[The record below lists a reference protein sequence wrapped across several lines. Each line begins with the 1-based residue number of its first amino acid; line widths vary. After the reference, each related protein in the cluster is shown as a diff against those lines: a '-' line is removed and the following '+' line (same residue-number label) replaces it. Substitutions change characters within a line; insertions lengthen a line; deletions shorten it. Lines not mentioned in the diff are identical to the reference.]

1 MQPASVALET
11 LAGWAEDDHGAA
23 LDAYRITADLLP
35 DHWPRPAKG
44 CDAKAFFQCGFA
56 GRVLGTPPALI
67 TGYYEPEVEGRA
79 AREPGFAHALY
90 AMPASHAP
98 GEVWHDRAAIEAGDL
113 LAGQDIVWLRSAI
126 EAFMAQ
132 VQGSVRVRLG
142 DGAVLRLGFAGRNG
156 HPYRSIG
163 AGLIARGA
171 IAESAMSAPAIRDW
185 CADHPGQV
193 ADLLR
198 HNPSFVFFQVL
209 DLAQASGP
217 LGAMGQ
223 PVTAGRSLA
232 VDPNYHPLGAPIWV
246 DGLSRLMVAQ
256 DTGSAIKGAQRGDVF
271 AGSGAAA
278 GAQAGAMR
286 LSGRMVTLW
295 PLAEPRP

>member
-23 LDAYRITADLLP
+23 LDAYRITADLLS
-35 DHWPRPAKG
+35 DHWPRPTKG
-44 CDAKAFFQCGFA
+44 CDARAFFLSGFT
-56 GRVLGTPPALI
+56 GRVIGTPPALI

-79 AREPGFAHALY
+79 TREPGFAHALY
-90 AMPASHAP
+90 AMPDTLAP
-98 GEVWHDRAAIEAGDL
+98 GKVWHDRAAIEAGDL
-113 LAGQDIVWLRSAI
+113 LAGQEIVWLRSAV
-126 EAFMAQ
+126 EAFLAQ

-163 AGLIARGA
+163 AELIARGA
-171 IAESAMSAPAIRDW
+171 IAQAKMSAQAIRDW

-193 ADLLR
+193 AGLLR

-209 DLAQASGP
+209 DLAPASGP
-217 LGAMGQ
+217 LGAMGR

-232 VDPNYHPLGAPIWV
+232 VDPSHHPLGAPIWV

-256 DTGSAIKGAQRGDVF
+256 DTGSAIKGAQRGDIF
-271 AGSGAAA
+271 TGSGDAA
-278 GAQAGAMR
+278 GAQAGDMR

-295 PLAEPRP
+295 PLAERDP